1 MSQVFF
7 CYQNNKLFKLYV
19 IRVGE
24 NLLRQCEAVEYIC
37 FFFVHQFLMKV
48 DNLREKK
55 FPDYYNLRVH
65 ET

>member
-1 MSQVFF
+1 MSQVCFF
-7 CYQNNKLFKLYV
+7 CYRNTKLFKLYV
-19 IRVGE
+19 IRVDQVGE

-55 FPDYYNLRVH
+55 FPGY
-65 ET
+65 